1 MNELNSDEKFMREQV
16 DRVLSGIEMTNKRI
30 EKIKQEEQ
38 TPENQEKIKRLTELN
53 KGKLEELKPY
63 LIQEKY
69 VKLAKNEKLND
80 IDLKELEYLK

>member
-1 MNELNSDEKFMREQV
+1 MNELNSDEKFMREEV
-16 DRVLSGIEMTNKRI
+16 DRVLSGIEITNKRI

-53 KGKLEELKPY
+53 KERLEELKPY

-69 VKLAKNEKLND
+69 VKLAKNGKLND